1 MHLSK
6 VIFFNI
12 KINKHER
19 TRTRTKKEM
28 ASLGDV
34 YGDDFAKEMLAK
46 NYDYL
51 KKPTPP
57 EPPPPTPEQ
66 IEDAKQKSKKFAKA
80 ISAVINFGDSI
91 KIGALCYET
100 FPCQH
105 KCNGKLQGA
114 REIYKLL
121 QNTGFIH
128 EIDDNSTENKLT
140 KEQDNF
146 IKHISWQLI

>member
-1 MHLSK
+1 
-6 VIFFNI
+6 
-12 KINKHER
+12 
-19 TRTRTKKEM
+19 M

-34 YGDDFAKEMLAK
+34 YDNDFAKEMAAK

-51 KKPTPP
+51 KKLTPP
-57 EPPPPTPEQ
+57 ALPPLTPKQ
-66 IEDAKQKSKKFAKA
+66 IEDAKTQSKKFAKVF
-80 ISAVINFGDSI
+80 SAVINFGDSI
-91 KIGALCYET
+91 EIGALCYET
-100 FPCQH
+100 FPCKH

-128 EIDDNSTENKLT
+128 EIDDSSTKYKLT

-146 IKHISWQLI
+146 IKHIS